1 MSRMVSTVPEPARA
15 PLVLWAGPRSA
26 APAALVSGGLLAA
39 VAYGGAALPPGAGVA
54 VEVPN
59 AVLGGGPWL
68 ELWGASGPLAA
79 GRSGLLDFAHD
90 GRLLFGAGR
99 LPVGGG
105 AEPAAHA
112 LFAEL
117 LALASELGY
126 AELLRVWNY
135 LPGINQVRD
144 GLEVYRSFNLG
155 RARAF
160 VSRFGLAAERRFC
173 SSSAVGTPGEDLVV
187 LFLAAR
193 EPGRHVENPR
203 QVAAWR
209 YPPRYGPVG
218 PSFSR
223 LTVAPAALGPC
234 CFLSGTA
241 SVVGHATLHA
251 GDPEAQLGE
260 TLVNI
265 GRALEAAAS
274 DGSARWREGFAAL
287 SLAKVYVRHPADL
300 AAIRAGLEPH
310 LPLGPGGPER
320 RQPLY
325 LEADICRSDLD
336 LEIEGV
342 AL

>member
-1 MSRMVSTVPEPARA
+1 MSRMVAMLTATVRA
-15 PLVLWAGPRSA
+15 PLALWAGPVSA
-26 APAALVSGGLLAA
+26 APAAPVAGPLLGA
-39 VAYGGAALPPGAGVA
+39 VGYGGAKLPHGAGVA

-59 AVLGGGPWL
+59 AVLSGEPWL
-68 ELWGASGPLAA
+68 ELWSASGTIRA
-79 GRSGLLDFAHD
+79 GRSGLLDFADD

-112 LFAEL
+112 LFSEL
-117 LALASELGY
+117 LDLAAELGY
-126 AELLRVWNY
+126 PELLRVWNY
-135 LPGINQVRD
+135 LPGINREHG

-173 SSSAVGTPGEDLVV
+173 ASSAVGAPGDELLV

-223 LTVAPAALGPC
+223 LTVAPAELGPG

-251 GDPEAQLGE
+251 GDPQAQLEE

-265 GRALEAAAS
+265 GRALEAAA
-274 DGSARWREGFAAL
+274 DHGPGRWREGFAAL

-300 AAIRAGLEPH
+300 EAIRAGLEPH
-310 LPLGPGGPER
+310 LPAGPEG

-325 LEADICRSDLD
+325 LEADICRSDLL

>member
-1 MSRMVSTVPEPARA
+1 MRP
-15 PLVLWAGPRSA
+15 PLVLWAGPLSA
-26 APAALVSGGLLAA
+26 DFEAPVAGPLLGA
-39 VAYGGAALPPGAGVA
+39 VGYGGAKLPRGAGVA

-59 AVLGGGPWL
+59 AVLSGEPWL
-68 ELWGASGPLAA
+68 ELWSASGPVCA
-79 GRSGLLDFAHD
+79 GRSGLLDFAYD

-112 LFAEL
+112 LFSEL
-117 LALASELGY
+117 LALATELGY
-126 AELLRVWNY
+126 PELLRVWNY
-135 LPGINQVRD
+135 LPGINQERG

-160 VSRFGLAAERRFC
+160 VSRFGLVAERRFC
-173 SSSAVGTPGEDLVV
+173 SSSAVGAPGDELLV

-193 EPGRHVENPR
+193 QPGRHVENPR

-223 LTVAPAALGPC
+223 LTVAPEALGPC

-251 GDPEAQLGE
+251 GDPGAQLAE

-265 GRALEAAAS
+265 GRALETAAPH
-274 DGSARWREGFAAL
+274 GPERWRQGFAAL

-300 AAIRAGLEPH
+300 EAIRAGLTPH
-310 LPLGPGGPER
+310 LPAGPAG

-325 LEADICRSDLD
+325 LEADICRSDLL